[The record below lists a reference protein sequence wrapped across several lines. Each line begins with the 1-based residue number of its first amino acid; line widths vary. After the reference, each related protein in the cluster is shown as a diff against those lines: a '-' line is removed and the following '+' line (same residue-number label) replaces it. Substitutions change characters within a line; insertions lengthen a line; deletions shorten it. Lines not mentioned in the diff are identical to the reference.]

1 MSISVVAPD
10 KSGTELRST
19 ALVAFGLLGTIVM
32 MIVPTPPLLL
42 DIGLT
47 ISFALAILILTIT
60 LFIERPLDFSSFPAL
75 LLGSLMLR
83 LSLNVSSTRLIIGEG
98 HTGPDAAGSVI
109 NGFAMF
115 IMGNNIFLGLVVFSV
130 LLIVNFMVITKGAG
144 RMAEVGAR
152 FALDGMPGKQLA
164 IDSDVA
170 AGAISHAD
178 AKERRRIELEETN
191 FFGSLDG
198 ASKFVKGDAIAGLL
212 ITALN
217 LVVGL
222 GVGLIVHDLT
232 FDEAISTYAILTVG
246 DGLVSQIP
254 AVIISVAAALLLSK
268 GGASGAVDRAIL
280 HQLGAHPAAIATVG
294 IVMAVFAFMPGL
306 PFGLFIVG
314 AIGLCGTAF
323 LLRSR
328 GKAAQARSAAIE
340 VTQNAAAARPLG
352 DLIDVDEI
360 HLEFAADLIPLA
372 LDRTRGLEER
382 IGKIRTYV
390 AAEYGFIVPPVRL
403 TDNRSL
409 KSGQYVLRVQNVEAA
424 RDTLRADMALVI
436 ADSPD
441 EIGIDGEDVREPV
454 YGAPARWIARDRC
467 GEAMAAGL
475 TVVEPIEVLSTH
487 ILETLKQNF
496 GRLMNRRAVR
506 RILDEYVKT
515 SDAERA
521 TANRRL
527 IDEFVPEKTPVE
539 TIQAVFRL
547 LLEEMVSI
555 RNVPLILEAIA
566 DARAHATSNEQIVE
580 LVRQRLNRQI
590 TTPLRDEDGRLPLIQ
605 IASHWE
611 ELFVRHEIARDGRTD
626 VALPPE
632 EFNKLAKSIGEQIAA
647 SASRQATPALVT
659 FANRRRFLK
668 SLVHAKGMR
677 ASVLSY
683 DEIDPAARPMLVG
696 IA

>member
-1 MSISVVAPD
+1 MSISVSTPV

-32 MIVPTPPLLL
+32 MIVPAPPLLL

-47 ISFALAILILTIT
+47 ISFALAILILTVT

-98 HTGPDAAGSVI
+98 HTGPEAAGSVI

-115 IMGNNIFLGLVVFSV
+115 IMGNNIFLGLVVFCV

-212 ITALN
+212 ITLLN

-222 GVGLIVHDLT
+222 GVGLIVHGLT
-232 FDEAISTYAILTVG
+232 FEQAIATYAVLTVG

-280 HQLGAHPAAIATVG
+280 HQLGSHPAAIATVG
-294 IVMAVFAFMPGL
+294 VVMGVFAFMPGL
-306 PFGLFIVG
+306 PFGLFFLG
-314 AIGLCGTAF
+314 ALGLCGTAF
-323 LLRSR
+323 FLRS
-328 GKAAQARSAAIE
+328 GKAVHEQGISEGIAATAA
-340 VTQNAAAARPLG
+340 VTRPLG
-352 DLIDVDEI
+352 DVIDVDEI

-372 LDRTRGLEER
+372 LDRAQGLEER
-382 IGKIRTYV
+382 IGKIRSYV
-390 AAEYGFIVPPVRL
+390 AAEFGFIVPPVRL

-409 KSGQYVLRVQNVEAA
+409 ELGQYIFRVQTVEAA
-424 RDTLRADMALVI
+424 RDRLRVGYALVI
-436 ADSPD
+436 ADSLD
-441 EIGIDGEDVREPV
+441 QIEIDGEDVREPV
-454 YGAPARWIARDRC
+454 YGAPARWIAHERSAD
-467 GEAMAAGL
+467 AMAAGA

-487 ILETLKQNF
+487 ILEIIKQNF

-515 SDAERA
+515 SDPERA
-521 TANRRL
+521 AANRRL
-527 IDEFVPEKTPVE
+527 IEEFVPEKVPVE
-539 TIQAVFRL
+539 AVQAVFRL
-547 LLEEMVSI
+547 LLEELVSI

-566 DARAHATSNEQIVE
+566 EARVHTTSNEQIAE
-580 LVRQRLNRQI
+580 FVRQRLNRQI
-590 TTPLRDEDGRLPLIQ
+590 TAPLRDEDGRLPLIQ
-605 IASHWE
+605 IATQWE
-611 ELFVRHEIARDGRTD
+611 EAFTRYEISRDGRVD

-632 EFNKLAKSIGEQIAA
+632 EFNRLAKSIGEQIALA
-647 SASRQATPALVT
+647 SSRRSNPSIVT

-668 SLVHAKGMR
+668 ALVQAKGLR

-683 DEIDPAARPMLVG
+683 DEIDPAVRPLLVG
-696 IA
+696 TA